1 MTASAGRGDGDRSV
15 TPGVATPG
23 EAHRR
28 RLPVVLAG
36 ASVGAVAI
44 ALVLLI
50 GLAVGHWPFDF
61 DRAIILNLRAWGGP
75 SWLPKVAAD
84 VTALGGGVVLTIIV
98 VLAAGLLAVQR
109 LWLSAAA
116 TLAASVS
123 GGMVVALVKTEVAR
137 PRPDIVDHLVQV
149 SNMSFPSGHSANSAI
164 VYLTLAG
171 LASQVTVSNAARRY
185 ILVMA
190 ILMVGAIGCS
200 RVYLGVHWP
209 SDVLAGWSFGTLW
222 ALGWWLATA
231 RARVAIGGERHAFGR
246 PPTDT

>member
-1 MTASAGRGDGDRSV
+1 
-15 TPGVATPG
+15 
-23 EAHRR
+23 
-28 RLPVVLAG
+28 VLAG
-36 ASVGAVAI
+36 ASVGAAGI
-44 ALVLLI
+44 AVVLLI
-50 GLAVGHWPFDF
+50 GLAIGHWPFAF
-61 DRAIILNLRAWGGP
+61 DRAIIVGLRDWGGP

-84 VTALGGGVVLTIIV
+84 VTALGGGVILTIV
-98 VLAAGLLAVQR
+98 VLLATGLLAVQR

-116 TLAASVS
+116 TLAASIS
-123 GGMVVALVKTEVAR
+123 GGLVVSLVKTEVAR
-137 PRPDIVDHLVQV
+137 PRPDLVDHLVQV

-171 LASQVTVSNAARRY
+171 LASQVTVSAAARRY
-185 ILVMA
+185 ILVIA

-231 RARVAIGGERHAFGR
+231 RAREAIGGERHAFGT
-246 PPTDT
+246 PLADA

>member
-1 MTASAGRGDGDRSV
+1 MDDG
-15 TPGVATPG
+15 P
-23 EAHRR
+23 HRR

-36 ASVGAVAI
+36 ASVGAAGI
-44 ALVLLI
+44 AVVLLI
-50 GLAVGHWPFDF
+50 GLAIGHWPFAF
-61 DRAIILNLRAWGGP
+61 DRAIIVGLRDWGGP

-84 VTALGGGVVLTIIV
+84 VTALGGGVILTIV
-98 VLAAGLLAVQR
+98 VLLATGLLAVQR

-116 TLAASVS
+116 TLAASIS
-123 GGMVVALVKTEVAR
+123 GGLVVSLVKTEVAR
-137 PRPDIVDHLVQV
+137 PRPDLVDHLVQV

-171 LASQVTVSNAARRY
+171 LASQVTVSAAARRY

-231 RARVAIGGERHAFGR
+231 RAREAIGGERHAFGT
-246 PPTDT
+246 PPADA